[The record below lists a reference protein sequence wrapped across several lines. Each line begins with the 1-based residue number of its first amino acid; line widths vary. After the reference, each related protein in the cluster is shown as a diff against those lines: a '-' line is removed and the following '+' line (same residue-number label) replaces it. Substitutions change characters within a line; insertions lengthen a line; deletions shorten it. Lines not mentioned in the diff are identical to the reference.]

1 MKKIMLF
8 TLLLVFSLCA
18 FSATPD
24 TKPKSDNPA
33 APGKV
38 EYRMSDEE
46 INKLTKRG
54 EVIPGLESSQQTIII
69 QDGQGKGRRNK
80 NDQGAVNRDKQRHR
94 RAVIIG
100 GSAALLL
107 FFMILIIV

>member
-8 TLLLVFSLCA
+8 ALLGIFSLCA
-18 FSATPD
+18 FSVTPD
-24 TKPKSDNPA
+24 SKPKSDNPVV
-33 APGKV
+33 PVKE
-38 EYRMSDEE
+38 EYKMSDEE
-46 INKLTKRG
+46 INKLTKRS

-69 QDGQGKGRRNK
+69 QDGQGKGRKNK
-80 NDQGAVNRDKQRHR
+80 REQVAINRDNQRHR

-107 FFMILIIV
+107 LFLIIIIA